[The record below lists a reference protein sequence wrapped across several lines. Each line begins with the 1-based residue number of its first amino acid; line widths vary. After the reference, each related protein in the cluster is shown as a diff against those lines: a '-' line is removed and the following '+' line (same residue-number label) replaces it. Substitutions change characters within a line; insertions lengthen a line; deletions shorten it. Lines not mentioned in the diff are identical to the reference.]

1 MLNPSRPLLLLLL
14 CSYVLADYYDEKYF
28 DKADK
33 NDFMSYLQ
41 NILKN
46 LGVQETFNNAN
57 TYIKKKIDEA
67 QKYDNFQEDWRKLKS
82 EPVNGMNIVD
92 FMRNTTLP
100 VVINAC
106 AIVRKGC
113 RNCYLEI
120 MRFTREK
127 CDRFLGEKAPLHPWN
142 VIKQDSETVS
152 FLVLIYSSCLALI
165 LFKLCSLWNFVGW
178 LTFGYLTYVLAGP
191 HWCFRWLVFT
201 TGIFW
206 YLFDLILQYPF
217 HMAVLFLV
225 FYSSTY
231 LTSLPQMFRRS
242 STPRFV
248 SVPETPA
255 ASEFKYLK
263 GKMNQIEEKT
273 DGIQKKV
280 EELEILFKSMAFGK
294 DL

>member
-1 MLNPSRPLLLLLL
+1 
-14 CSYVLADYYDEKYF
+14 
-28 DKADK
+28 
-33 NDFMSYLQ
+33 MSYF
-41 NILKN
+41 I
-46 LGVQETFNNAN
+46 
-57 TYIKKKIDEA
+57 
-67 QKYDNFQEDWRKLKS
+67 R
-82 EPVNGMNIVD
+82 
-92 FMRNTTLP
+92 
-100 VVINAC
+100 
-106 AIVRKGC
+106 
-113 RNCYLEI
+113 
-120 MRFTREK
+120 
-127 CDRFLGEKAPLHPWN
+127 
-142 VIKQDSETVS
+142 
-152 FLVLIYSSCLALI
+152 
-165 LFKLCSLWNFVGW
+165 
-178 LTFGYLTYVLAGP
+178 
-191 HWCFRWLVFT
+191 LVFT

-280 EELEILFKSMAFGK
+280 EELEIMFKSMAFGK
-294 DL
+294 DLWSQYHCMLKKINIWNIRISTASKIVLSHCYLV